1 MSRLHLLAYVL
12 AFCCFALA
20 AWPVSARFNLLA
32 IGLAVL
38 TLTLI
43 F

>member
-1 MSRLHLLAYVL
+1 MYPLHLVCYVF

-20 AWPVSARFNLLA
+20 AWPVAARFNLVA
-32 IGLAVL
+32 AGLAAL

>member
-1 MSRLHLLAYVL
+1 MYPLHLVLYVL

-20 AWPVSARFNLLA
+20 AWPIGARFNLVA
-32 IGLAVL
+32 AGLAAL

>member
-1 MSRLHLLAYVL
+1 MNRLHLLLYVL

-20 AWPVSARFNLLA
+20 SWPVSARFNLLA
-32 IGLAVL
+32 AGLAIL